1 MCKSR
6 DRKTEYYELNKN
18 EYTAFQN
25 LWQTGKT
32 VLRRIFIG
40 LEMSKLKKEKRSQI
54 TDFSFC
60 VKKVKVN

>member
-6 DRKTEYYELNKN
+6 DQKTEYYELNKN

-32 VLRRIFIG
+32 VLRGIFIG
-40 LEMSKLKKEKRSQI
+40 LEMSKLKKRRGLKLLISASVLRKL
-54 TDFSFC
+54 
-60 VKKVKVN
+60 KK